1 MSIDWNFGDQKPME
15 CKSTFT
21 KDADRAF
28 DEFCKLYLN
37 GSSNLLAS
45 STNAEP
51 TRLSNNQITE
61 FNDGTRIQIN
71 TTRSGGELPATE
83 STEDRTSPR
92 MTDTKA
98 LQQDEEAKMAVPED
112 KKDTEEPALYTTIYD
127 DTNQRYP
134 QTDSVCEDKE
144 EDREYSFDDVLE
156 AYNRGCRSQD
166 NWYVFKK

>member
-21 KDADRAF
+21 KDADHAF
-28 DEFCKLYLN
+28 EEFCKLYLN

-45 STNAEP
+45 SANVEP
-51 TRLSNNQITE
+51 TCLSNNQITE
-61 FNDGTRIQIN
+61 FNDGTKIQIN
-71 TTRSGGELPATE
+71 TTRSADELPATA
-83 STEDRTSPR
+83 SIEDRTSPR
-92 MTDTKA
+92 MTDSKTSQPDK
-98 LQQDEEAKMAVPED
+98 EEAKMAVLDE
-112 KKDTEEPALYTTIYD
+112 KKDTDEPALYTTIYD

-134 QTDSVCEDKE
+134 STYKE

-166 NWYVFKK
+166 NRYVFKSS